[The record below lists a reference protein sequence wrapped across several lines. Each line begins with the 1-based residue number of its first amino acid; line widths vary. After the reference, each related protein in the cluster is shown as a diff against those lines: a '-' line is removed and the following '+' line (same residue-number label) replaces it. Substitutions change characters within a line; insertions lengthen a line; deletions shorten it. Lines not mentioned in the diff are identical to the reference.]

1 MSFTIRLKILPF
13 LGRVLGIQFKV
24 GGLPYGAS
32 YKPPKFTSCE
42 QNHSTTDHIRN

>member
-24 GGLPYGAS
+24 SGLPYGAE
-32 YKPPKFTSCE
+32 YKATSTNFE
-42 QNHSTTDHIRN
+42 RNHSTTDYTQS